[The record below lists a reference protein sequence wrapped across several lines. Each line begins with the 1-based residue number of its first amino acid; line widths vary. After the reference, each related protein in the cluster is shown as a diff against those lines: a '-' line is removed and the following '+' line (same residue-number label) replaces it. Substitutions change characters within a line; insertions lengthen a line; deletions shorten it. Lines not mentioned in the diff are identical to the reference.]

1 MILGLEDI
9 DPGSERTVGG
19 KAANLARLLRLGF
32 FVPPGFCITGTAY
45 RDHMNAHGLWA
56 RARWALESEP
66 GSLARSLAQL
76 RHAIAKA
83 PLDESLAAAIQEGY
97 AGLGAPHVAVRSSAT
112 AEDMPEHSFAGQH
125 GTYFVSDPL
134 SCLERVKH
142 CWASLWTERA
152 VAYRRRADVRHS
164 DVDMAVIIQ
173 ALVDAEAAGV
183 AFTADPVA
191 KARDRIVV
199 EACLGMGET
208 LVSGKVN
215 PDRIVLARPSLKV
228 LERTIA
234 EKGLRVVL
242 GPGGGGVEEA
252 VPDKQ
257 AREPALDDAQVRRV
271 AELALSAERELGAPQ
286 DLEWALVDGAVF
298 VIQSRPI
305 TTLGGRT
312 DAHAPSLVGG
322 RGGSVDPAR
331 LVWSNVN
338 TGEVLPDVA
347 SPMTWSVT
355 AVIITQIFE
364 ATFGRLGIHL
374 GDAPLMRLIG
384 GRAYFCLNTF
394 VGVLSSVP
402 GFRGRDMTEVFGGE
416 QARFEKAGAYEIR
429 PEDVPEVRAG
439 GLAVLLRLPGTFGLM
454 LSHSPR
460 RGLAY
465 AERMRVMVEGL
476 QRQDLASLTEAEL
489 VARLEELTASKGESD
504 YRDMI
509 TYALSGIV
517 HFHNLTRLTRRWL
530 GDAHGVV
537 ANTLVS
543 GAGDM
548 ESAESGLGLWR
559 LAVAARDRPEVAA
572 AIRAGAPESSA
583 ARPRDAGE
591 ALLARLAT
599 VEGGAGFVDEWH
611 AFMGRHGHHT
621 RAEIDVRNPR
631 WSETP
636 EYVLDVIRGY
646 LEGMEQGM
654 PDPVEAHAM
663 RAGEAERVAA
673 SCRRE
678 LGPVRRAVFDWTLA
692 RARMGSVVRE
702 NVKSEAIRWIDAIR
716 RNVLELGDRL
726 TARGVIRGRD
736 DIFFLSLDEVGP
748 VSAGMVEFDVRRTT
762 AERRTEFERNLTLEP
777 PPVVVGDWDP
787 ARAPR
792 VPAREP
798 SRVFEGL
805 SVSAGHARG
814 PARVILRGDD
824 GQQVLP
830 GEILVAPFTDPGWTP
845 YFLPAAGIV
854 MDMGGML
861 SHGSIVA
868 REYGIPAVVNVGPAT
883 KLIRTGQLVE
893 VDADHGVVR
902 VLDVDEGPA
911 APVPEAGT
919 DLAPP
924 APEAGA

>member
-19 KAANLARLLRLGF
+19 KAANLACLLRLGF

-112 AEDMPEHSFAGQH
+112 AEDLPEHSFAGQH
-125 GTYFVSDPL
+125 GTYFVSDVQ

-152 VAYRRRADVRHS
+152 VAYRRMADVRHS
-164 DVDMAVIIQ
+164 DVDMAVIVQ

-191 KARDRIVV
+191 KVRDRIVV

-271 AELALSAERELGAPQ
+271 AELALSAEREFGVPQ

-305 TTLGGRT
+305 TTLGKP
-312 DAHAPSLVGG
+312 AEAPRSVLLGG

-355 AVIITQIFE
+355 VVIITQIFE

-374 GDAPLMRLIG
+374 GDAPLMRLIA

-394 VGVLSSVP
+394 VGVLKSVP

-429 PEDVPEVRAG
+429 PEDVPEVKAG
-439 GLAVLLRLPGTFGLM
+439 GLAVLVRLPGTLGLM

-460 RGLAY
+460 RGMAY
-465 AERMRVMVEGL
+465 AERMRHTVETL
-476 QRQDLASLTEAEL
+476 QRQDLVPLTEAEL
-489 VARLEELTASKGESD
+489 VARLEDLTRSKGESD

-517 HFHNLTRLTRRWL
+517 HFGNLTQLTRRWL
-530 GDAHGVV
+530 ADVHGVI

-543 GAGDM
+543 GSGDM

-559 LAVAARDRPEVAA
+559 LATAARDRPEVAA
-572 AIRAGAPESSA
+572 AIRAGAGQGAGAGSA
-583 ARPRDAGE
+583 GGE
-591 ALLARLAT
+591 DGQALLARLAA
-599 VEGGAGFVDEWH
+599 VEGGSGFLEEWE
-611 AFMGRHGHHT
+611 AFMRRHGHHT

-636 EYVLDVIRGY
+636 DYVLEVIRGY
-646 LEGMEQGM
+646 LDGMDHGM
-654 PDPVEAHAM
+654 PDPVEAHAK
-663 RAGEAERVAA
+663 RTGEAERVAA

-678 LGPVRRAVFDWTLA
+678 LGPLKRAIFGFTLG

-716 RNVLELGDRL
+716 RNVLELGERL
-726 TARGVIRGRD
+726 AARGVIGERD

-748 VSAGMVEFDVRRTT
+748 VSAGMVEFEVRRTVS
-762 AERRTEFERNLTLEP
+762 ERRSEFERNLTLDP

-787 ARAPR
+787 ARSPR
-792 VPAREP
+792 LPERKP

-805 SVSAGHARG
+805 SVSAGYARG
-814 PARVILRGDD
+814 RARVILRGDD
-824 GQQVLP
+824 GHQVLP

-883 KLIRTGQLVE
+883 ELIRTGQLIE

-902 VLDVDEGPA
+902 VLDDGEGA
-911 APVPEAGT
+911 AGPDG
-919 DLAPP
+919 
-924 APEAGA
+924 

>member
-9 DPGSERTVGG
+9 EPGSERGVGG

-32 FVPPGFCITGTAY
+32 FVPPGFCVTGAAY
-45 RDHMNAHGLWA
+45 RAHMNTHGLWV
-56 RARWALESEP
+56 RAREALEADST
-66 GSLARSLAQL
+66 SLTRALAQL
-76 RHAIAKA
+76 RHAIAEA
-83 PLDESLAAAIQEGY
+83 PLDESLAAAIRQGY
-97 AGLGAPHVAVRSSAT
+97 VDLGAPHVAVRSSAT
-112 AEDMPEHSFAGQH
+112 AEDLPEHSFAGQH
-125 GTYFVSDPL
+125 GTYFVSDTL

-142 CWASLWTERA
+142 CWASVWTERA
-152 VAYRRRADVRHS
+152 VAYRRHSDVRHA
-164 DVDMAVIIQ
+164 DVDMAVIVQ

-191 KARDRIVV
+191 KARDRVVV

-215 PDRIVLARPSLKV
+215 PDRIVLARPSLKI

-305 TTLGGRT
+305 TALGGRA
-312 DAHAPSLVGG
+312 DASGSSLLGRLGG
-322 RGGSVDPAR
+322 PVDPAR

-355 AVIITQIFE
+355 VVLITQIFE

-429 PEDVPEVRAG
+429 PEDVPEVKAG
-439 GLAVLLRLPGTFGLM
+439 GLAVLVRLPGTLGLM
-454 LSHSPR
+454 LTHSPR
-460 RGLAY
+460 RGMAY
-465 AERMRVMVEGL
+465 AERMRHNVESL
-476 QRQDLASLTEAEL
+476 QRQDLAPLSDAEL
-489 VARLEELTASKGESD
+489 VERLVELTASKGESD

-517 HFHNLTRLTRRWL
+517 HFGNLTQLTRRWL
-530 GDAHGVV
+530 ADVHGVI

-543 GAGDM
+543 GAGEM

-559 LAVAARDRPEVAA
+559 LAIAARGRPEVAA
-572 AIRAGAPESSA
+572 AIRAGAGEG
-583 ARPRDAGE
+583 AGE
-591 ALLARLAT
+591 KAGAYAGDALLARLAD
-599 VEGGAGFVDEWH
+599 VEGGPGFIEEWD

-636 EYVLDVIRGY
+636 DYVLDVIRGY
-646 LEGMEQGM
+646 LDGMEHGM
-654 PDPVEAHAM
+654 PDPVEAHAK

-678 LGPVRRAVFDWTLA
+678 LGPLKRAVFDFTLG
-692 RARMGSVVRE
+692 RARTGSVVRE

-716 RNVLELGDRL
+716 RNVLELGERL
-726 TARGVIRGRD
+726 AARGVIGERD

-748 VSAGMVEFDVRRTT
+748 VSAGMVEFDVRRTIS
-762 AERRTEFERNLTLEP
+762 ERRSEFERSLTLDP

-787 ARAPR
+787 AKAPR
-792 VPAREP
+792 PPARGP

-805 SVSAGHARG
+805 SVSAGLARG
-814 PARVILRGDD
+814 PARVILRGDE

-883 KLIRTGQLVE
+883 ELIRTGQLVE
-893 VDADHGVVR
+893 VDADHGLVR
-902 VLDVDEGPA
+902 VLDE
-911 APVPEAGT
+911 
-919 DLAPP
+919 
-924 APEAGA
+924 